1 MTNARSKERV
11 ASCHPFFYP
20 AISMKGMKKLFPAL
34 ATALLLVVAV
44 SCAPRE
50 KHAKY
55 VFYFIGDG
63 MGATHVA
70 AAEAYLAQERG
81 VIGMDP
87 LCFTQFPVMG
97 EAVSCSASNIITD
110 SSAAGTALSTGEKTT
125 NGMLCIA
132 PDSTTVLKSISYRI
146 HDAGYS
152 VGVMSTTP
160 INHATPAAFFGHN
173 IKRGNYYAIGQELP
187 ATGFEFFAGGGL
199 YHPNGKEGDAEVN
212 LYDLIAEGGYTLA
225 YGYEDF
231 KAKQDADHIVLVQA
245 EGSEEICPYALGRPE
260 GALTLSQIVEA
271 AVTVL
276 ERNPKGFFLMA
287 EGGLIDWTAHSQ
299 DLAGTIFETLDF
311 DQAISV
317 AKAFYDKHPEETL
330 IVVTADHETGGL
342 ALGKRGYN
350 YDLTVIDKVKNASA
364 STDVE
369 KYMNDPQSIDSINV
383 EARVGWTTYSHCGGP
398 VPVWAIGVGAERFAG
413 RQDNTDL
420 PKKICAAMG
429 VAF

>member
-1 MTNARSKERV
+1 MA
-11 ASCHPFFYP
+11 A
-20 AISMKGMKKLFPAL
+20 A
-34 ATALLLVVAV
+34 ALLMMAV
-44 SCAPRE
+44 SCTPRE

-63 MGATHVA
+63 MGFTHIA

-87 LCFTQFPVMG
+87 LCFTQFPAMG
-97 EAVSCSASNIITD
+97 EATSFSASNIITD

-125 NGMLCIA
+125 NGMLAIA
-132 PDSTTVLKSISYRI
+132 PDSTTQLKSISYKI
-146 HDAGYS
+146 HEAGYS

-173 IKRGNYYAIGQELP
+173 VKRGNYYAIGSELP
-187 ATGFEFFAGGGL
+187 GTGFEFFAGGGL
-199 YHPNGKEGDAEVN
+199 YHPNGKEKDEPVN
-212 LYDLIAEGGYTLA
+212 LYDMISEAGYTLA

-231 KAKQDADHIVLVQA
+231 KSKQDAEHIVLVQA

-271 AVTVL
+271 AITVL
-276 ERNPKGFFLMA
+276 ERNPKGYFLMA

-299 DLAGTIFETLDF
+299 DLAGTIFEVLDF

-317 AKAFYDKHPEETL
+317 ALAFYDRHPDETL

-342 ALGKRGYN
+342 ALGRKGYN
-350 YDLTVIDKVKNASA
+350 YDLTVIDKIKNASA
-364 STDVE
+364 PTDVE
-369 KYMNDPQSIDSINV
+369 QYMNDAKSIDSINE

-398 VPVWAIGVGAERFAG
+398 VPVWAKGAGSAQFAG
-413 RQDNTDL
+413 RQDNTDI

-429 VAF
+429 VAW

>member
-1 MTNARSKERV
+1 MRRFFFFLAV
-11 ASCHPFFYP
+11 A
-20 AISMKGMKKLFPAL
+20 
-34 ATALLLVVAV
+34 ALLGMAV
-44 SCAPRE
+44 SCARQE
-50 KHAKY
+50 KKAKY

-63 MGATHVA
+63 MSSTAVA

-81 VIGMDP
+81 VVGMDP
-87 LCFTQFPVMG
+87 LCFTQFPVLG
-97 EAVSCSASNIITD
+97 EATSFSANSIITD
-110 SSAAGTALSTGEKTT
+110 SSAAGTALSTGEKTN

-132 PDSTTVLKSISYRI
+132 PDSTTLLTSISYKI

-160 INHATPAAFFGHN
+160 VNHATPAAFFGHN
-173 IKRGNYYAIGQELP
+173 VKRGNYYEIGKELP
-187 ATGFEFFAGGGL
+187 ASGFEFFAGGGF
-199 YHPNGKEGDAEVN
+199 YHPNGKEKDQTPSLWEI
-212 LYDLIAEGGYTLA
+212 IADGGYTLA

-231 KAKQDADHIVLVQA
+231 QAKKDAEHIVLVQG

-271 AVTVL
+271 AITVL

-299 DLAGTIFETLDF
+299 DLAGTIFEILDF
-311 DQAISV
+311 DQAIAV
-317 AKAFYDKHPEETL
+317 ANAFYEKHPDETL
-330 IVVTADHETGGL
+330 IVVTADHETGGI
-342 ALGKRGYN
+342 ALGRKGYK
-350 YDLTVIDKVKNASA
+350 YDLTVIDSIKNAAA

-369 KYMNDPQSIDSINV
+369 KYMSDAASIGNINE
-383 EARVGWTTYSHCGGP
+383 EARIGWTTYSHCGGP
-398 VPVWAIGVGAERFAG
+398 VPVWAKGVGAERFAA
-413 RQDNTDL
+413 RQDNTDI

>member
-1 MTNARSKERV
+1 
-11 ASCHPFFYP
+11 
-20 AISMKGMKKLFPAL
+20 MKRIIHVLTAFALFCL
-34 ATALLLVVAV
+34 AV

-87 LCFTQFPVMG
+87 LSFTQFPVMG
-97 EAVSCSASNIITD
+97 EAVSCSANSIITD
-110 SSAAGTALSTGEKTT
+110 SSAAGTALSTGSKTN

-132 PDSTTVLKSISYRI
+132 PDSTTALTSISYKI

-173 IKRGNYYAIGQELP
+173 IKRGNYYAIGKELP
-187 ATGFEFFAGGGL
+187 GTGFEFFAGGGL
-199 YHPNGKEGDAEVN
+199 YHPNGKEKDEPVN

-231 KAKQDADHIVLVQA
+231 QSKKDADHIVLVQA

-260 GALTLSQIVEA
+260 GALTLPQIVEA

-299 DLAGTIFETLDF
+299 DLAGTIFEILDF

-317 AKAFYDKHPEETL
+317 ALAFYDRHPDETL

-342 ALGKRGYN
+342 ALGRKGYT
-350 YDLTVIDKVKNASA
+350 YDLTVIDKIKNASA
-364 STDVE
+364 PTDVE
-369 KYMNDPQSIDSINV
+369 KYMNDAHSIDSINV

-398 VPVWAIGVGAERFAG
+398 VPVWAKGVGSEKFAA
-413 RQDNTDL
+413 RQDNTDI
-420 PKKICAAMG
+420 PKKICEIMG

>member
-1 MTNARSKERV
+1 MKRLIHVLTAV
-11 ASCHPFFYP
+11 A
-20 AISMKGMKKLFPAL
+20 
-34 ATALLLVVAV
+34 LVCAAV
-44 SCAPRE
+44 SCAPKE

-70 AAEAYLAQERG
+70 ATEAYLAQERG

-87 LCFTQFPVMG
+87 LSFTQFPVMG

-110 SSAAGTALSTGEKTT
+110 SSAAGTALSTGEKTK

-132 PDSTTVLKSISYRI
+132 PDSTTVLKSIAYKI

-173 IKRGNYYAIGQELP
+173 IKRGNYYAIGKELP
-187 ATGFEFFAGGGL
+187 ESGFEFFAGGGL
-199 YHPNGKEGDAEVN
+199 YHPKGKEGDEAVS
-212 LYDLIAEGGYTLA
+212 LYDLISEGGYTLA

-231 KAKQDADHIVLVQA
+231 LAKKDADHIVLVQK
-245 EGSEEICPYALGRPE
+245 ENSEDICPYALGRPE

-271 AVTVL
+271 AISVL

-299 DLAGTIFETLDF
+299 DLAGTIFEILDF

-317 AKAFYDKHPEETL
+317 ALNFYDRHPDETL

-342 ALGKRGYN
+342 ALGHKGYN
-350 YDLTVIDKVKNASA
+350 YDLTVIDKIKSASA

-369 KYMNDPQSIDSINV
+369 KYMNDPASIGNINE

-398 VPVWAIGVGAERFAG
+398 VPVWAKGAGAARFAA
-413 RQDNTDL
+413 RQDNTDI
-420 PKKICAAMG
+420 PKKICEAMG

>member
-1 MTNARSKERV
+1 
-11 ASCHPFFYP
+11 
-20 AISMKGMKKLFPAL
+20 MKRIIHVLTAF
-34 ATALLLVVAV
+34 ALLCLAV

-87 LCFTQFPVMG
+87 LSFTQFPVMG
-97 EAVSCSASNIITD
+97 EAVSCSANSIITD
-110 SSAAGTALSTGEKTT
+110 SSAAGTALSTGSKTN

-132 PDSTTVLKSISYRI
+132 PDSTTALTSISYKI

-173 IKRGNYYAIGQELP
+173 IKRGNYYAIGKELP
-187 ATGFEFFAGGGL
+187 GTGFEFFAGGGL
-199 YHPNGKEGDAEVN
+199 YHPNGKEKDEPVN

-231 KAKQDADHIVLVQA
+231 QSKKDADHIVLVQA

-260 GALTLSQIVEA
+260 GALTLPQIVEA

-299 DLAGTIFETLDF
+299 DLAGTIFEILDF

-317 AKAFYDKHPEETL
+317 ALAFYDRHPDETL

-342 ALGKRGYN
+342 ALGRKGYT
-350 YDLTVIDKVKNASA
+350 YDLTVIDKIKNASA
-364 STDVE
+364 PTDVE
-369 KYMNDPQSIDSINV
+369 KYMNDAHSIDSINV

-398 VPVWAIGVGAERFAG
+398 VPVWAKGVGSEKFAA
-413 RQDNTDL
+413 RQDNTDI
-420 PKKICAAMG
+420 PKKICEIMG

>member
-1 MTNARSKERV
+1 MAAV
-11 ASCHPFFYP
+11 
-20 AISMKGMKKLFPAL
+20 
-34 ATALLLVVAV
+34 ALLSMMV
-44 SCAPRE
+44 SCTKQE
-50 KHAKY
+50 KAKY

-97 EAVSCSASNIITD
+97 EATSFSASNIITD
-110 SSAAGTALSTGEKTT
+110 SSAAGTALSTGEKTK

-132 PDSTTVLKSISYRI
+132 PDSTTQQKSIAYKI
-146 HDAGYS
+146 HEAGYS

-173 IKRGNYYAIGQELP
+173 IKRGNYYEIGKELP
-187 ATGFEFFAGGGL
+187 GTGFEFFAGGGL
-199 YHPNGKEGDAEVN
+199 YHPKGKEGNEEHS

-225 YGYEDF
+225 YGFDDF
-231 KAKQDADHIVLVQA
+231 KAKQDADHIVLVQR
-245 EGSEEICPYALGRPE
+245 EGSEDCCPYALGRPE

-271 AVTVL
+271 AITVL

-311 DQAISV
+311 DQAIAV
-317 AKAFYDKHPEETL
+317 ANAFYERHPKETL
-330 IVVTADHETGGL
+330 IVVTADHETGGIS
-342 ALGKRGYN
+342 LGRNGYN
-350 YDLTVIDKVKNASA
+350 YDLTVIDKIKNASA

-369 KYMNDPQSIDSINV
+369 KYMNEPKSIDSVNV
-383 EARVGWTTYSHCGGP
+383 EARIGWTTYSHCGGP
-398 VPVWAIGVGAERFAG
+398 VPVWAKGAGSEQFAA
-413 RQDNTDL
+413 RQDNTDI

-429 VAF
+429 VEF

>member
-1 MTNARSKERV
+1 MKRFAKIF
-11 ASCHPFFYP
+11 AAA
-20 AISMKGMKKLFPAL
+20 AIVL
-34 ATALLLVVAV
+34 VAV
-44 SCAPRE
+44 SCSTNHQ
-50 KHAKY
+50 KAKY

-63 MGATHVA
+63 MGFTHVA

-87 LCFTQFPVMG
+87 LCFTQFPVLG
-97 EAVSCSASNIITD
+97 EATSFSASNIITD

-132 PDSTTVLKSISYRI
+132 PDSTTLLKSIAYKI

-173 IKRGNYYAIGQELP
+173 VKRGNYYEIGKEIP
-187 ATGFEFFAGGGL
+187 STGFEFFAGGGL
-199 YHPNGKEGDAEVN
+199 YHPNGKEKDQTPSLWEM
-212 LYDLIAEGGYTLA
+212 IEEGGYTLA

-231 KAKQDADHIVLVQA
+231 KAKKDAGRIVLVQA

-260 GALTLSQIVEA
+260 GALTLSQIVESA
-271 AVTVL
+271 ITVL
-276 ERNPKGFFLMA
+276 ERNPKGFFMMA

-317 AKAFYDKHPEETL
+317 ALAFYDKHPDQTL
-330 IVVTADHETGGL
+330 IVVTADHETGGI
-342 ALGKRGYN
+342 ALGRKGYT
-350 YDLTVIDKVKNASA
+350 YDLTVIDKIKNASA

-369 KYMNDPQSIDSINV
+369 QYMNDPKSIDSVNE
-383 EARVGWTTYSHCGGP
+383 EARIGWTTTSHSGGP
-398 VPVWAIGVGAERFAG
+398 VPVWAKGVGAERFAG
-413 RQDNTDL
+413 RMDNTDI

-429 VAF
+429 VQF

>member
-1 MTNARSKERV
+1 MKRLIHVLTAV
-11 ASCHPFFYP
+11 A
-20 AISMKGMKKLFPAL
+20 
-34 ATALLLVVAV
+34 LVCAAV
-44 SCAPRE
+44 SCTPKE
-50 KHAKY
+50 KQAKY

-110 SSAAGTALSTGEKTT
+110 SSAAGTALSTGEKTR

-132 PDSTTVLKSISYRI
+132 PDSTTVLTPISYKI

-173 IKRGNYYAIGQELP
+173 IKRGNYYAIGKELP
-187 ATGFEFFAGGGL
+187 GTGFEFFGGGGL
-199 YHPNGKEGDAEVN
+199 YHPKGKEGDEEVS
-212 LYDLIAEGGYTLA
+212 LYELIADGGYTLA

-231 KAKQDADHIVLVQA
+231 LTKKDADRIVLVQK
-245 EGSEEICPYALGRPE
+245 ENSEEICPYALGRPE
-260 GALTLSQIVEA
+260 GALTLSQLVEA
-271 AVTVL
+271 AISVL

-299 DLAGTIFETLDF
+299 DLAGTIFEILDF
-311 DQAISV
+311 DQAIAV
-317 AKAFYDKHPEETL
+317 ADAFYERHPDETL

-342 ALGKRGYN
+342 ALGRKGYN
-350 YDLTVIDKVKNASA
+350 YDLTVIDKVKNVSA

-369 KYMNDPQSIDSINV
+369 KYMNDPESISGINE

-398 VPVWAIGVGAERFAG
+398 VPVWAKGIGAWRFAA
-413 RQDNTDL
+413 RQDNTDI
-420 PKKICAAMG
+420 PKMICEAMG

>member
-1 MTNARSKERV
+1 MKRLIHVLTAV
-11 ASCHPFFYP
+11 A
-20 AISMKGMKKLFPAL
+20 
-34 ATALLLVVAV
+34 LVCAAV
-44 SCAPRE
+44 SCAPKE

-70 AAEAYLAQERG
+70 ATEAYLAQKRG

-110 SSAAGTALSTGEKTT
+110 SSAAGTALSTGEKTK

-132 PDSTTVLKSISYRI
+132 PDSTTVLKSIAYKI
-146 HDAGYS
+146 HEAGYS
-152 VGVMSTTP
+152 VGIMSTTP

-173 IKRGNYYAIGQELP
+173 IKRGNYYAIGKELP
-187 ATGFEFFAGGGL
+187 ESGFEFFGGGGL
-199 YHPNGKEGDAEVN
+199 YHPKGKEGDEEVS

-231 KAKQDADHIVLVQA
+231 LAKKDAERIVLVQK
-245 EGSEEICPYALGRPE
+245 ENSEEICPYALGRPE

-271 AVTVL
+271 AISVL

-299 DLAGTIFETLDF
+299 DLAGTIFEILDF
-311 DQAISV
+311 DQTIAV
-317 AKAFYDKHPEETL
+317 ANAFYERHPDETL

-342 ALGKRGYN
+342 ALGHKGYN
-350 YDLTVIDKVKNASA
+350 YDLTVIDKIKSASA

-369 KYMNDPQSIDSINV
+369 KYMNDPASIGNINE

-398 VPVWAIGVGAERFAG
+398 VPVWAKGVGSARFAA
-413 RQDNTDL
+413 RQDNTDI

>member
-1 MTNARSKERV
+1 
-11 ASCHPFFYP
+11 
-20 AISMKGMKKLFPAL
+20 MKKIDFFMA
-34 ATALLLVVAV
+34 AAALLSLAV
-44 SCAPRE
+44 SCGRQE
-50 KHAKY
+50 KDAKY

-97 EAVSCSASNIITD
+97 EATSFSASNIITD
-110 SSAAGTALSTGEKTT
+110 SSAAGTALSTGEKTK
-125 NGMLCIA
+125 NGMLSVA
-132 PDSTTVLKSISYRI
+132 PDSVTNLKSIAYKI
-146 HDAGYS
+146 HEAGYS

-173 IKRGNYYAIGQELP
+173 IKRGNYYAIGKELP
-187 ATGFEFFAGGGL
+187 GTGFEFFAGGGL
-199 YHPNGKEGDAEVN
+199 YHPKGKEGDEEVS

-260 GALTLSQIVEA
+260 GALTLPQIVEA
-271 AVTVL
+271 AITVL

-299 DLAGTIFETLDF
+299 DLAGTIFEILDF
-311 DQAISV
+311 DQAIAV
-317 AKAFYDKHPEETL
+317 AYAFYERHPKETL

-342 ALGKRGYN
+342 ALGRKGYN
-350 YDLTVIDKVKNASA
+350 YDLTVIDKIKNTSA
-364 STDVE
+364 PTDVE
-369 KYMNDPQSIDSINV
+369 KYMNDAQSIDSVNE

-398 VPVWAIGVGAERFAG
+398 VPVWAIGTHAGLFAA
-413 RQDNTDL
+413 RQDNTDI

>member
-1 MTNARSKERV
+1 MKR
-11 ASCHPFFYP
+11 FFQFS
-20 AISMKGMKKLFPAL
+20 AIA
-34 ATALLLVVAV
+34 ALLLVAL
-44 SCAPRE
+44 SCGTGHQ
-50 KHAKY
+50 KAKY

-63 MGATHVA
+63 MGMTHVA

-87 LCFTQFPVMG
+87 LCFTSFPVMG
-97 EAVSCSASNIITD
+97 EAVSCSANHIITD
-110 SSAAGTALSTGEKTT
+110 SSAAGTALSTGEKTK

-132 PDSTTVLKSISYRI
+132 PDSTTVLKSISYKI
-146 HDAGYS
+146 HEAGYA

-160 INHATPAAFFGHN
+160 INHATPASFFGHN
-173 IKRGNYYAIGQELP
+173 IKRGNYYAIGKELP
-187 ATGFEFFAGGGL
+187 ESGFEFFAGGGM
-199 YHPNGKEGDAEVN
+199 YHPNGKEGNEEVS
-212 LYDLIAEGGYTLA
+212 LWDIITDGGYTLA

-231 KAKQDADHIVLVQA
+231 KAKKDADHIVLIQA

-271 AVTVL
+271 AITVL
-276 ERNPKGFFLMA
+276 ERNPKGFFMMA

-311 DQAISV
+311 DQAIAV
-317 AKAFYDKHPEETL
+317 ANAFYERHPKETL

-342 ALGKRGYN
+342 ALGRKGYN
-350 YDLTVIDKVKNASA
+350 YDLTVIDDISKASA
-364 STDVE
+364 TTDVE
-369 KYMNDPQSIDSINV
+369 KYMNDAHSIDSVNIKANI
-383 EARVGWTTYSHCGGP
+383 GWTTYSHSGGP
-398 VPVWAIGVGAERFAG
+398 VPVWAKGVGAEAFAA
-413 RQDNTDL
+413 RQDNTDI

>member
-1 MTNARSKERV
+1 
-11 ASCHPFFYP
+11 
-20 AISMKGMKKLFPAL
+20 MKRIVKYMA
-34 ATALLLVVAV
+34 AAALLVLAV
-44 SCAPRE
+44 SCARQDAP
-50 KHAKY
+50 KAKY

-70 AAEAYLAQERG
+70 ATEAYLAQERG

-97 EAVSCSASNIITD
+97 EATSFSASNIITD
-110 SSAAGTALSTGEKTT
+110 SSAAGTALSTGEKTI
-125 NGMLCIA
+125 NGMLSIA
-132 PDSTTVLKSISYRI
+132 PDSTTNLKSISYKI
-146 HDAGYS
+146 HEAGYS

-173 IKRGNYYAIGQELP
+173 IKRGNYYAIGKELP
-187 ATGFEFFAGGGL
+187 ETGFEFFAGGGL
-199 YHPNGKEGDAEVN
+199 YHPKGKEGDEAVS
-212 LYDLIAEGGYTLA
+212 LWDLIAEGGYTLA

-245 EGSEEICPYALGRPE
+245 EGAEEICPYALGRPE
-260 GALTLSQIVEA
+260 GALTLPQIVEA
-271 AVTVL
+271 AITVL

-299 DLAGTIFETLDF
+299 DLAGTIFEILDF
-311 DQAISV
+311 DQAIAV
-317 AKAFYDKHPEETL
+317 ADAFYARHPEETL

-342 ALGKRGYN
+342 ALGRKGYN

-369 KYMNDPQSIDSINV
+369 KYMSDPKSIDSINE

-398 VPVWAIGVGAERFAG
+398 VPVWAKGVGSEQFAA
-413 RQDNTDL
+413 RQDNTDI

-429 VAF
+429 VQF